1 MGLKAR
7 LVRLVGASSVALM
20 LGSCGT
26 DVVLDELITFEQMQ
40 WHMDSTVS
48 VSWEPKES
56 DKPVFMRDRKSVV

>member
-1 MGLKAR
+1 MKGLRAR

-26 DVVLDELITFEQMQ
+26 DAVLDELITFEQMQ

-48 VSWEPKES
+48 VSWEYRTTREGYEPES
-56 DKPVFMRDRKSVV
+56 N